1 MKELFVQHIRDSF
14 HPSSEEDLE
23 ISREYKQNQ
32 ILRCKLYGVEKPRS
46 VKQMN
51 TYWATCQ
58 LVSENTENRLW
69 NTKEK
74 TDFQCRVELHFVD
87 PDLVVVKPDGTVI
100 FSYRSIAFINLGH
113 AMACNYFD
121 GAFVVM
127 AKFLGTTTDKLIE
140 MVKDRIGVHVDFC

>member
-1 MKELFVQHIRDSF
+1 MRELFIQHVRDSF

-46 VKQMN
+46 VEQMN

-69 NTKEK
+69 STKNK
-74 TDFQCRVELHFVD
+74 VDFQCRVELHFVD

-100 FSYRSIAFINLGH
+100 FSYRSIAFVNLGH
-113 AMACNYFD
+113 IEACGYFD
-121 GAFVVM
+121 RAFEVM